1 MKLLAAAAAAV
12 VASLVACGSPQPTPP
27 PIGNTGTGT
36 AAAPTAGIVS
46 GTLYDE
52 AGQPLIG
59 ATLVVV
65 VDGDP
70 PEDLIRIS
78 DDSGRYAFGAPL
90 DPGPHKLRIYYADTT
105 TERSF
110 DVDGATQ
117 VDQHLSTQSTNGDIV
132 YCTEAALASCH

>member
-1 MKLLAAAAAAV
+1 MKLLAVAAV
-12 VASLVACGSPQPTPP
+12 VLAACGSPQPKPP

-36 AAAPTAGIVS
+36 APVATAGIVS

-52 AGQPLIG
+52 LGQPLIG

-65 VDGDP
+65 VDGEP

-78 DDSGRYAFGAPL
+78 DDNGRYAFGAPL

-117 VDQHLSTQSTNGDIV
+117 VDQHLRTQSTQGDIV
-132 YCTEAALASCH
+132 YCTDAALESCR